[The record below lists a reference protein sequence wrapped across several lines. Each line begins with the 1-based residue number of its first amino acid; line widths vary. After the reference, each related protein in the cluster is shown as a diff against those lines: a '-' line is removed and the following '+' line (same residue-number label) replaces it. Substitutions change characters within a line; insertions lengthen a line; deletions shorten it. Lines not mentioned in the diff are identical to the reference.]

1 MLKRIVGKIQDFY
14 ISRIP
19 IGGFLLLAVICG
31 VAYVGLS
38 MLWILID
45 GIPYWAYK
53 ATLIAAVA
61 VFLHHMITKRDEL
74 GWVRQRDYM
83 SFRVELLCADL
94 DLIRASTV
102 NFGIIGKIGEGN
114 TSYAE
119 LSTGKLE
126 VATAW
131 RERLD
136 AAQRPY
142 KYVTNAGMVKVNNPA
157 W

>member
-1 MLKRIVGKIQDFY
+1 MFKRVVRKIQDVH
-14 ISRIP
+14 IGRVP
-19 IGGFLLLAVICG
+19 IGGIFLLVAICG
-31 VAYVGLS
+31 IAYIGLS
-38 MLWILID
+38 ILWVFLD
-45 GIPYWAYK
+45 GIPTWVYK
-53 ATLIAAVA
+53 AALILAVA
-61 VFLHHMITKRDEL
+61 VFVHHTSTKGNEL
-74 GWVRQRDYM
+74 AWLRQREYM

-102 NFGIIGKIGEGN
+102 SFGIIGKIGEGN
-114 TSYAE
+114 AYYAE

-136 AAQRPY
+136 AARRPY
-142 KYVTNAGMVKVNNPA
+142 KYVTNAGTMNVNNPA